1 MSRPISRRVLL
12 GGFAAVLALSVAPPA
27 QAAHTPAPTLARR
40 LLRALPDPAGARA
53 VGAAYLRAQPAEA
66 DAARLLRAVA
76 PRNPAGADVVSL
88 RAHLRD
94 LRARDFAAGET
105 IRIGARTYAR
115 SEARVCALS
124 VLL

>member
-1 MSRPISRRVLL
+1 MSHTLLSRRALL
-12 GGFAAVLALSVAPPA
+12 GGFAAALALSVAPPV
-27 QAAHTPAPTLARR
+27 QAAPAPALVRR
-40 LLRALPDPAGARA
+40 LVRALPDPAGARA
-53 VGAAYLRAQPAEA
+53 VGAAYLRAKPAEA

-124 VLL
+124 VLV